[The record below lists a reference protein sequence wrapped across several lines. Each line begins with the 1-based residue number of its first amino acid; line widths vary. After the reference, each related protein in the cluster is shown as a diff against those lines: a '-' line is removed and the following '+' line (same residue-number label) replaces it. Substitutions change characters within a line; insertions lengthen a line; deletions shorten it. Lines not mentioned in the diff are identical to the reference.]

1 MKHQLIFLGKIKE
14 SYIAKGVTEYLSR
27 LEHYTTVVLTTV
39 KEKKSGRGGQAGPA
53 VEGAQLL
60 GAVTPGAFLIV
71 LDSTGQQFSSRAF
84 AERISQL
91 EQRGIRQVSYLIGG
105 PEGHSQEVLARADL
119 LLSLSA
125 MTFPHDLARLL
136 LAEQL
141 YRAYTIK
148 AGEQYHK

>member
-27 LEHYTTVVLTTV
+27 LEHYTTVVLTTL

-53 VEGAQLL
+53 VEAAQLL

>member
-1 MKHQLIFLGKIKE
+1 MKHQLIFLGKFKE
-14 SYIAKGVTEYLSR
+14 PYIAKGVTEYLSR
-27 LEHYTTVVLTTV
+27 LEHYTTVVITIL
-39 KEKKSGRGGQAGPA
+39 KEKKSRPGGQGGPA
-53 VEGAQLL
+53 GEGAQLL
-60 GAVTPGAFLIV
+60 GAVTHGAFLIV
-71 LDSTGQQFSSRAF
+71 LDSSGQQFSSRAF
-84 AERISQL
+84 AERLSQL

>member
-1 MKHQLIFLGKIKE
+1 MKHQLIFLGKFKE
-14 SYIAKGVTEYLSR
+14 SYIAKGVTEYLFR
-27 LEHYTTVVLTTV
+27 LEHYTTVVITTL
-39 KEKKSGRGGQAGPA
+39 KEKKSRRGGSGGIST
-53 VEGAQLL
+53 EGAQLL
-60 GAVTPGAFLIV
+60 GAVNPGAFMVV
-71 LDSTGQQFSSRAF
+71 LDSTGQQFSSKAF
-84 AERISQL
+84 AEKITLL